1 MKDLVDFK
9 NAQITAL
16 QNKLFELDEKIK
28 NYETY
33 IFELTDKDCPE
44 EYKQI
49 IKNELL
55 KPE

>member
-1 MKDLVDFK
+1 MKDLIDFK

-16 QNKLFELDEKIK
+16 QKRLFELETKVG

-33 IFELTDKDCPE
+33 IFELTDENYPT

-49 IKNELL
+49 VKNELL
-55 KPE
+55 KTE

>member
-1 MKDLVDFK
+1 MKDLIDFK

-16 QNKLFELDEKIK
+16 QNKLFELDAKIN

-55 KPE
+55 KTE

>member
-1 MKDLVDFK
+1 MKDLIDFK

-16 QNKLFELDEKIK
+16 QKRLFELETKVG

-33 IFELTDKDCPE
+33 IFELTDKDCPQ

-49 IKNELL
+49 VKNELL
-55 KPE
+55 KTD

>member
-1 MKDLVDFK
+1 MKDLIDFK

-16 QNKLFELDEKIK
+16 QKRLFELETKVG

-33 IFELTDKDCPE
+33 IFELTDRDCPT

-49 IKNELL
+49 VKNELL
-55 KPE
+55 KTE

>member
-1 MKDLVDFK
+1 MKDLIDFK
-9 NAQITAL
+9 NSQIKAL
-16 QNKLFELDEKIK
+16 QKKVFELESKIG

-33 IFELTDKDCPE
+33 IFELTDKDCPN

>member
-1 MKDLVDFK
+1 MKDLIDFK
-9 NAQITAL
+9 NSQIKAL
-16 QNKLFELDEKIK
+16 QKKVFELETKIG

-33 IFELTDKDCPE
+33 IFELTDKDCPK

>member
-1 MKDLVDFK
+1 MKDLIDFK

-16 QNKLFELDEKIK
+16 QNKLFELDAKIN

>member
-1 MKDLVDFK
+1 MKDLIDFK

-16 QNKLFELDEKIK
+16 QKRLFELETKVGE
-28 NYETY
+28 YETY
-33 IFELTDKDCPE
+33 IFELTDKDCPH

-49 IKNELL
+49 VKNELL

>member
-1 MKDLVDFK
+1 MKDLIDFK
-9 NAQITAL
+9 NAQINAL
-16 QNKLFELDEKIK
+16 QKRVFELESKVAD
-28 NYETY
+28 YETY
-33 IFELTDKDCPE
+33 IFELTDKDCPK